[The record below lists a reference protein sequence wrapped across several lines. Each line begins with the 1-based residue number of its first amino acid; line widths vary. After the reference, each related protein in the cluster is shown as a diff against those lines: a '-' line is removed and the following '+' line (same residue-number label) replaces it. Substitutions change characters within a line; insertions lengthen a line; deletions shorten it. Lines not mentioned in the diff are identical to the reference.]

1 MGKNTN
7 MNKEEI
13 VHKIKCKNCQT
24 ILSDE
29 IKGFQKC
36 KCSKVKFDTDNAEF
50 YVRIV
55 GNEENYEI
63 IK

>member
-1 MGKNTN
+1 
-7 MNKEEI
+7 MNRNEI

-29 IKGFQKC
+29 IRGFQKC
-36 KCSKVKFDTDNAEF
+36 QCGKVMFDTDEVEF
-50 YVRIV
+50 YVRIL
-55 GNEENYEI
+55 GNQEDYEI